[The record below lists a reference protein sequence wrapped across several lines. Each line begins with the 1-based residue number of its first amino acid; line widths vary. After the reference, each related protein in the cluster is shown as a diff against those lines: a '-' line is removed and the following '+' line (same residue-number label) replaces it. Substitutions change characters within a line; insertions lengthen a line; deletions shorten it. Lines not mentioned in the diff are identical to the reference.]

1 MYKIFVELLKSFI
14 TIKTMQETTYNKQQP
29 SEISKTKG
37 VYIAVLN
44 QGGIRPE
51 LSYLLTDLTHQNK
64 YRLYLT
70 YPAGKPISHNRNT
83 IIKDFLAKPEYDY
96 LMMLDGDIIP
106 PLNVLDLVDYQ
117 KDIMGA
123 VCFAYMDNSIVPLVL
138 DSNPDKTGKPYIV
151 KDVQGDEGL
160 IEVDAIGSGLII
172 IKREVLEKVKAPF
185 SNIYDEDGIK
195 TMGLD
200 LSFCNK
206 AKKLGYKVWCHL
218 DFVCSHWT
226 TIDLKDVY
234 QGLSVSNEIKRQKLN
249 PTR

>member
-1 MYKIFVELLKSFI
+1 M
-14 TIKTMQETTYNKQQP
+14 ETVYNKQTKK
-29 SEISKTKG
+29 EADRTKG

-44 QGGIRPE
+44 QGNIRPE

-83 IIKDFLAKPEYDY
+83 IVQDFLKRPEYDY
-96 LMMLDGDIIP
+96 LLMLDGDIIP

-117 KDIMGA
+117 KDVMGA

-138 DSNPDKTGKPYIV
+138 ESNPDKNAKPYIV
-151 KDVQGDEGL
+151 KQINGDEGL

-172 IKREVLEKVKAPF
+172 MSRKVLEQVKAPF
-185 SNIYDEDGIK
+185 SNNYDENGIK
-195 TMGLD
+195 TLGLD
-200 LSFCNK
+200 LSFCKK
-206 AKKLGYKVWCHL
+206 AKELGFKVWCHL

-226 TIDLKDVY
+226 VIDLKDVY
-234 QGLSVSNEIKRQKLN
+234 QGLSLSNEIKRQKLN
-249 PTR
+249 PNR